1 MTPTLHMFKLDKRHI
16 RIILLLHKPT
26 QPLHPQLVLPCL
38 WKFFPPTMEI
48 GLVQS
53 STVREAAWADGEVRD
68 LLEVGPCETVDREG
82 GF

>member
-1 MTPTLHMFKLDKRHI
+1 MTPTLHMFKLNKRHI

-26 QPLHPQLVLPCL
+26 QPLHPQLVPPRL
-38 WKFFPPTMEI
+38 WKFFPSIVEI

-53 STVREAAWADGEVRD
+53 SAVRQAAWTDGEVRD
-68 LLEVGPCETVDREG
+68 LLEVRPCERVDWEG